1 MESKSIFDR
10 SMPIIS
16 VECPECGYDEGVYTV
31 VPEEGERRIVMRVI
45 CARGAAEKIVKCGHK
60 WSLRQE
66 SEIDDN
72 DDNGAM
78 RIKEGSGE
86 EDDY

>member
-1 MESKSIFDR
+1 M
-10 SMPIIS
+10 
-16 VECPECGYDEGVYTV
+16 
-31 VPEEGERRIVMRVI
+31 VPEEGERRIVMRMI
-45 CARGAAEKIVKCGHK
+45 CARGAEEKIVKCGHK
-60 WSLRQE
+60 WSLKQE

-86 EDDY
+86 EDDD